1 MLFGKT
7 KLSCWTEVT
16 IVLIAHWKKLTFF
29 AFSHHISHTSF
40 SLIIDISAETLKI
53 FMKIYQ
59 DMKEDSFLLR
69 KQKEKMQKVNK
80 IRTLICWNSEID
92 NKDLSK

>member
-1 MLFGKT
+1 
-7 KLSCWTEVT
+7 
-16 IVLIAHWKKLTFF
+16 
-29 AFSHHISHTSF
+29 
-40 SLIIDISAETLKI
+40 LIIDFSAETLKI

-59 DMKEDSFLLR
+59 DMIEDSFLLR

-92 NKDLSK
+92 NKDLSKQSLEIKRSYQVFALNFAE